1 MFNSELGLQLGI
13 PNLQRDFMVPRAKNT
28 RPICVHLVAYL
39 AVALIV
45 VLLLLLLLLYSA
57 LLAANPKIMTSV
69 FTSSFPIVS
78 SVANLSDL
86 F

>member
-13 PNLQRDFMVPRAKNT
+13 PNLQRDFIVPRAKNT
-28 RPICVHLVAYL
+28 CPICAHLVVYL

-45 VLLLLLLLLYSA
+45 VLLLLLYSA
-57 LLAANPKIMTSV
+57 LLAANPKITTSV
-69 FTSSFPIVS
+69 LTSSFPIVS

>member
-13 PNLQRDFMVPRAKNT
+13 PNLQRDFIVPRAKNT
-28 RPICVHLVAYL
+28 CPICAHLVVYL

-45 VLLLLLLLLYSA
+45 VLLLLYSA
-57 LLAANPKIMTSV
+57 LLAANPKITTSV
-69 FTSSFPIVS
+69 LTSLFPIVS